1 MFYLDTN
8 ATRRST
14 TNESPTTDQVPTPS
28 NQKSERTTTA
38 AVVKAVTRSHHYR
51 HLNRPAAGRDHPVA
65 AGEYPET
72 AGIHWNAGRR
82 ITQAPLHSIIMT
94 DTPQKLIDTAN
105 IRAEMVKKEVVNTW
119 CIDIMTGTLN
129 GRRRRKNRDGESGQ
143 AAVGRRKSGT
153 VRRGKRRRVV
163 RVVMRRVALVVVDSG
178 NGRKDAAVV
187 GVKMIAVVIKR

>member
-28 NQKSERTTTA
+28 NQKSEKTTTA

-82 ITQAPLHSIIMT
+82 ITQAPPHSIIMT

-119 CIDIMTGTLN
+119 WIDIMTGTLN
-129 GRRRRKNRDGESGQ
+129 GRRRRKNRGGESGQ

-153 VRRGKRRRVV
+153 VRRGRRRRVV
-163 RVVMRRVALVVVDSG
+163 KVVMRRVVVVVDSG

-187 GVKMIAVVIKR
+187 EVRMKVAVIKR